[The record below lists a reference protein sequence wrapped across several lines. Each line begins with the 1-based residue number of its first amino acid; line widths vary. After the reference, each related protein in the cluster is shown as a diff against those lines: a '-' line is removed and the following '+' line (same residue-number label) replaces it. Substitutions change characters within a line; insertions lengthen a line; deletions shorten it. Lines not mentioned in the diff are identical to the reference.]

1 MTTRM
6 QHYYPRCLVKHFV
19 DEEGKTY
26 AYLGSSKKMIRT
38 NPTKLFMKRD
48 CYEGD
53 NGIDNQLEIKLSQ
66 YESQVGKV
74 VDKLLSFDV
83 DKILNILDEE
93 KWILYRYIYLQFIRT
108 DAGRI
113 KVIEKI
119 EAGGQSASRKNQLE
133 LSEING
139 KENKIKKFNQVMK
152 KGINLDMYIN
162 NLALNYRFRN
172 MHMHIEF
179 SEVPFWTSDNP
190 VIILDDWREILFP
203 IHPYV
208 CIVFQHTDINCS
220 EKLVVQMTSEK
231 VNYINKCQ
239 LNTANYCVIS
249 STPFTFEQ
257 QMELYN
263 HFKKMTSI

>member
-1 MTTRM
+1 M

-26 AYLGSSKKMIRT
+26 AYVGSSKKMIRT

-48 CYEGD
+48 CYEAD

-66 YESQVGKV
+66 YESQVGKII
-74 VDKLLSFDV
+74 DELLRLDENKV
-83 DKILNILDEE
+83 LNISDEE
-93 KWILYRYIYLQFIRT
+93 KWILFRYIYLQYIRT
-108 DAGRI
+108 DSGRI
-113 KVIEKI
+113 KVIERF
-119 EAGGQSASRKNQLE
+119 EARRQYSRRKNQMNVR
-133 LSEING
+133 EIRE
-139 KENKIKKFNQVMK
+139 KKSKINKFNGVMK
-152 KGINLDMYIN
+152 DNNIDIYVNSFVLKDM
-162 NLALNYRFRN
+162 FRN

-208 CIVFQHTDINCS
+208 CIVFQHTDTNCS

-249 STPFTFEQ
+249 AVPFTFEQ
-257 QMELYN
+257 QIGLYN
-263 HFKKMTSI
+263 HFTK